1 MTASDLP
8 ETLEPLQSCH
18 SQSQKRTSPSRV
30 SAIIS
35 LLFAAG
41 HFMGG
46 LKEWSPMVDNPVL
59 QSMRT
64 VRFHIMGMDRSY
76 LDFFMG
82 FGHSVT
88 VSLLLQSV
96 LLWVLGVVARRVSQ
110 QLQSTSCSL
119 LSDPTSG
126 VLTRALLGRV

>member
-1 MTASDLP
+1 
-8 ETLEPLQSCH
+8 
-18 SQSQKRTSPSRV
+18 
-30 SAIIS
+30 
-35 LLFAAG
+35 
-41 HFMGG
+41 
-46 LKEWSPMVDNPVL
+46 MVDNPVL